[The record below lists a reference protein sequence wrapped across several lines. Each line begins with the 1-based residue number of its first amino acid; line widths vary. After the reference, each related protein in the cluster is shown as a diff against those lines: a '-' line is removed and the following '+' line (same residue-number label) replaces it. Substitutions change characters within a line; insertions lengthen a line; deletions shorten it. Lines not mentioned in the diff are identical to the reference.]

1 MDLGRYRKLLSSS
14 VQLENKARQSRSREN
29 EGTSASRLARERNS
43 AVVSPTHMV
52 SPVKMQ
58 RRTELSNKHENRA
71 LWESLHNFDVA
82 FDGTKTVGRL
92 DGININKNRVG
103 SQTGSHRIKV
113 LNYTEDDNI
122 HRRKIVQKAQS
133 SVD

>member
-113 LNYTEDDNI
+113 LNYEEDDNLN
-122 HRRKIVQKAQS
+122 RRKIVQKAQS

>member
-29 EGTSASRLARERNS
+29 EASASRLARERNS
-43 AVVSPTHMV
+43 AIVSHSMV
-52 SPVKMQ
+52 NPVKMQ
-58 RRTELSNKHENRA
+58 RRTELSDKNENRA

-92 DGININKNRVG
+92 DRINISKNRVG
-103 SQTGSHRIKV
+103 SQAGSHRIKV
-113 LNYTEDDNI
+113 MNYNLPEEENLNT
-122 HRRKIVQKAQS
+122 RKLIQKAQS

>member
-92 DGININKNRVG
+92 DGISINKNRVG

-113 LNYTEDDNI
+113 LNYEEDDNLN
-122 HRRKIVQKAQS
+122 RRKIVQKAQS

>member
-14 VQLENKARQSRSREN
+14 VQLENKVRQSRSREN

-52 SPVKMQ
+52 SPVQMQ

>member
-52 SPVKMQ
+52 SPVQMQ

-122 HRRKIVQKAQS
+122 NRRKIVQKAQS

>member
-14 VQLENKARQSRSREN
+14 VQLENKVRQSRSREN

-113 LNYTEDDNI
+113 LNYTEDDNLN
-122 HRRKIVQKAQS
+122 RRKIVQKAQS